1 MVETWYT
8 RGQYVDVSCIPDSGC
23 CCLFIP
29 LFFFSPIFHV
39 GQLVPAIN
47 LLDRGV
53 EENICMEFN
62 GNG

>member
-1 MVETWYT
+1 MIAEPKYKY
-8 RGQYVDVSCIPDSGC
+8 GQQEQVTVRNHNRSTALEVPAFGQNM
-23 CCLFIP
+23 
-29 LFFFSPIFHV
+29 HV

-53 EENICMEFN
+53 EEKICMEFN